1 MKQALAHQP
10 LYIVLQIHRT
20 LLNKGFGVYVKFSLT
35 QLLCTMTALTILTT
49 GVLGTVDA
57 DGKLLTGAT
66 LTIEA
71 FSSVFGRYAGTFVS
85 FGIVFFFKN
94 ERLVTI
100 HGLGYIDTGLCF
112 LFSSNAYEW
121 RISELVFYI

>member
-1 MKQALAHQP
+1 MFFYGPFFFCVRVETYYSIIYFPPLSRHIILACDF
-10 LYIVLQIHRT
+10 LYAS
-20 LLNKGFGVYVKFSLT
+20 SLS
-35 QLLCTMTALTILTT
+35 
-49 GVLGTVDA
+49 
-57 DGKLLTGAT
+57 
-66 LTIEA
+66 
-71 FSSVFGRYAGTFVS
+71 FFS